1 MKVAYYP
8 GCSARGTAR
17 ELGMSAEALCE
28 ALGIELVEIPDWSC
42 CGATSAHSLD
52 AKLAVALP
60 ARDLRIAAGI
70 SEQLV
75 TPCAAC
81 FNRLKTAAKA
91 QAEQGGNGKPVRV
104 DHLLGF
110 IARHVDP
117 STIEQK
123 RQRWLGGLKIACYYG
138 CLLVRPAEITE
149 FDDPE
154 NPTIMDRLLSA
165 TGAEPVDWPYK
176 TECCGGAFTLVR
188 PSSVA
193 RLSGAILKA
202 AKEAGAHCIVT
213 ACPLCQA
220 NLEFRQGEA
229 SRLYGER
236 LGIPVLGFTEL
247 LGYALG
253 IDPKRLGLDRHI
265 VNVLSMLLTR
275 EANA

>member
-28 ALGIELVEIPDWSC
+28 ALDIQLEEIPDWSC

-60 ARDLRIAAGI
+60 ARDLRIAGEI
-70 SEQLV
+70 SDQLV

-91 QAEQGGNGKPVRV
+91 QAEQGNGKVVRV

-110 IARHVDP
+110 IGRHLDAATV
-117 STIEQK
+117 EKK

-138 CLLVRPAEITE
+138 CLLVRPPEITE

-154 NPTIMDRLLSA
+154 NPTVMDRLLAA

-176 TECCGGAFTLVR
+176 TECCGGAFALVR
-188 PSSVA
+188 PSSVE

-220 NLEFRQGEA
+220 NLEFHQGA
-229 SRLYGER
+229 AGKLYGENLR
-236 LGIPVLGFTEL
+236 IPVLGFTEL
-247 LGYALG
+247 LGYSLG
-253 IDPKRLGLDRHI
+253 VDPKRLGLDRHI
-265 VNVLSMLLTR
+265 VSPLPLLLTR

>member
-28 ALGIELVEIPDWSC
+28 ALDIQLEEIPDWSC

-60 ARDLRIAAGI
+60 ARDLRIAGEI
-70 SEQLV
+70 SDQLV

-91 QAEQGGNGKPVRV
+91 QAEQGNGKVVRV

-110 IARHVDP
+110 IARHLDAAAV
-117 STIEQK
+117 EKK

-138 CLLVRPAEITE
+138 CLLVRPPEITE

-154 NPTIMDRLLSA
+154 TPTVMDRLLAA

-176 TECCGGAFTLVR
+176 TECCGGAFALVR
-188 PSSVA
+188 PSSVE

-220 NLEFRQGEA
+220 NLEFHQGA
-229 SRLYGER
+229 AGKLYGENLR
-236 LGIPVLGFTEL
+236 IPVLGFTEL
-247 LGYALG
+247 LGYSLG
-253 IDPKRLGLDRHI
+253 VDPKRLGLDRHI
-265 VNVLSMLLTR
+265 VSPLPLLLTR

>member
-17 ELGMSAEALCE
+17 ELGMATEALCE

-52 AKLAVALP
+52 HKLAVTLP
-60 ARDLRIAAGI
+60 ARDLKIAASI
-70 SEQLV
+70 SDQLV

-81 FNRLKTAAKA
+81 FNRLKTASKA
-91 QAEQGGNGKPVRV
+91 QPGEKGNGRPLRV
-104 DHLLGF
+104 DHVLGF
-110 IARHVDP
+110 VARQIDP
-117 STIEQK
+117 AAIEQK

-138 CLLVRPAEITE
+138 CLLLRPPEITE

-154 NPTIMDRLLSA
+154 NPTIMDRLLKA
-165 TGAEPVDWPYK
+165 TGAEPVQWAYK
-176 TECCGGAFTLVR
+176 NECCGGAFALVR
-188 PSSVA
+188 PSSVV

-202 AKEAGAHCIVT
+202 AKEAGAHCVVT

-220 NLEFRQGEA
+220 NLEFHQGKA
-229 SRLYGER
+229 SRLYGENVR
-236 LGIPVLGFTEL
+236 IPVLNFAEL
-247 LGYALG
+247 LGYSLG
-253 IDPKRLGLDRHI
+253 IDPKRLGLNRHV
-265 VNVLSMLLTR
+265 VNPLPMLLTR